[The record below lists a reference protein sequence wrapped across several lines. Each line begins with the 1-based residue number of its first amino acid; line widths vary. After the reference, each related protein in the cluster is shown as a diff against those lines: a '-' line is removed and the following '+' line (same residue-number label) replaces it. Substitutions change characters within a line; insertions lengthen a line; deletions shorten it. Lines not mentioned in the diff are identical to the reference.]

1 MSEANVVTKGNM
13 EKKNKK
19 KEANLSVNKFIKE
32 NGMLIA
38 LLAVV
43 VIFQI
48 LTKGIMLKPL
58 NITNLIQQN
67 GYVLILAVGM
77 LLVVIIGTVD
87 LAVGSVSAFVG
98 AIAGVVMVNKGINP
112 VISILIAIAIGMI
125 VGAVQGYW
133 IAYKDI
139 PGFVVTLA
147 GQLIFRGFTMII
159 LNGKTIAPFP
169 TSFANLGSGFIPPLF
184 YFQIGSGYLV
194 GSSIIVGVILSVIVL
209 LNNLRNRKK
218 LEKYKFDTDPMGI
231 FIMKI
236 AISIVVIN
244 ASTIVLASYKGIPN
258 ILVIAG
264 IIIVIYTF
272 ITTKTVFG
280 RQVYAVGGNKKAA
293 ALSGVKV
300 AKTQFLVF
308 VNMGLMAALA
318 GLAYAARVNSAQPK
332 AGVNFELDALAA
344 CYIGGASTSG
354 GTGRVMGAVVGGLVM
369 GVLNN
374 GMSLMGVD
382 NNWQQAIKGFVLL
395 FAVVFDLYSK
405 KKK

>member
-1 MSEANVVTKGNM
+1 MGEVKIENNKMDTA
-13 EKKNKK
+13 KNKK
-19 KEANLSVNKFIKE
+19 GMNLSANKFIKE

-43 VIFQI
+43 LIFQI

-87 LAVGSVSAFVG
+87 LAVGSVSAFIG
-98 AIAGVVMVNKGINP
+98 AVAGVVMVNKGINP
-112 VISILIAIAIGMI
+112 VLSILISIGIGMA
-125 VGAVQGYW
+125 VGAIQGYW
-133 IAYKDI
+133 IAYKEI

-184 YFQIGSGYLV
+184 YFQAGSQYFV
-194 GSSIIVGVILSVIVL
+194 GSSIIIGIILSVVVVAK
-209 LNNLRNRKK
+209 NYFGRKK
-218 LEKYKFDTDPMGI
+218 LEKYKFNTESKGLY
-231 FIMKI
+231 I
-236 AISIVVIN
+236 AKTIISVIVIN
-244 ASTIVLASYKGIPN
+244 AATIVLASYKGIPN

-264 IIIVIYTF
+264 VIIIIYTF

-344 CYIGGASTSG
+344 CYIGGADRKS
-354 GTGRVMGAVVGGLVM
+354 VV
-369 GVLNN
+369 
-374 GMSLMGVD
+374 
-382 NNWQQAIKGFVLL
+382 
-395 FAVVFDLYSK
+395 
-405 KKK
+405 

>member
-1 MSEANVVTKGNM
+1 MGEVKIEDNKMDTA
-13 EKKNKK
+13 KNKK
-19 KEANLSVNKFIKE
+19 GMNLSANKFIKE

-43 VIFQI
+43 LIFQI

-87 LAVGSVSAFVG
+87 LAVGSVSAFIG
-98 AIAGVVMVNKGINP
+98 AVAGVVMVNKGINP
-112 VISILIAIAIGMI
+112 VLSILISIGIGMA
-125 VGAVQGYW
+125 VGAIQGYW
-133 IAYKDI
+133 IAYKEI

-184 YFQIGSGYLV
+184 YFQAGSQYFV
-194 GSSIIVGVILSVIVL
+194 GSSIIIGIILSVVVVAK
-209 LNNLRNRKK
+209 NYFGRKK
-218 LEKYKFDTDPMGI
+218 LEKYKFNTESKGLY
-231 FIMKI
+231 I
-236 AISIVVIN
+236 AKTIISVIVIN
-244 ASTIVLASYKGIPN
+244 AATIVLASYKGIPN

-264 IIIVIYTF
+264 VIIIIYTF

-374 GMSLMGVD
+374 GMSLLGVD

>member
-1 MSEANVVTKGNM
+1 MSEVKLPIN
-13 EKKNKK
+13 KNLNNGKNG
-19 KEANLSVNKFIKE
+19 KEISISKLIKE

-38 LLAVV
+38 LVAVV

-58 NITNLIQQN
+58 NITNLIQQT
-67 GYVLILAVGM
+67 GYILILAVGM

-87 LAVGSVSAFVG
+87 LAVGSVSAFIG
-98 AIAGVVMVNKGINP
+98 AVAGVAMVNKGLHP
-112 VISILIAIAIGMI
+112 ILAIIIALAIGMI
-125 VGAVQGYW
+125 VGAIQGYW
-133 IAYKDI
+133 IAYKEI

-147 GQLIFRGFTMII
+147 GQLVFRGLTMIL
-159 LNGKTIAPFP
+159 LNGTTIAPFP

-184 YFQIGSGYLV
+184 YFMVGDGYLV
-194 GSSIIVGVILSVIVL
+194 GSSVLVGIALSLVFIWSDI
-209 LNNLRNRKK
+209 NNRKK
-218 LEKYKFDTDPMGI
+218 LKKYNFNVESKNVFLIKT
-231 FIMKI
+231 I
-236 AISIVVIN
+236 AKVVVIN
-244 ASTIVLASYKGIPN
+244 VATLVLASYKGIPN
-258 ILVIAG
+258 ILVISG
-264 IIIVIYTF
+264 IIIAIYTF
-272 ITTKTVFG
+272 ITNKTVFG

-300 AKTQFLVF
+300 AKVQFLVF
-308 VNMGLMAALA
+308 LNMGLMAAVA

-354 GTGRVMGAVVGGLVM
+354 GVGRVIGAVVGGLVM

-374 GMSLMGVD
+374 GMSLLGVD
-382 NNWQQAIKGFVLL
+382 SNWQYVIKGLVLL

-405 KKK
+405 KKKA

>member
-1 MSEANVVTKGNM
+1 MGEVKIENNKMDTA
-13 EKKNKK
+13 KNKK
-19 KEANLSVNKFIKE
+19 GMNLSANKFIKE

-43 VIFQI
+43 LIFQI

-87 LAVGSVSAFVG
+87 LAVGSVSAFIG
-98 AIAGVVMVNKGINP
+98 AVAGVVMVNKGINP
-112 VISILIAIAIGMI
+112 VLSILISIGIGMA
-125 VGAVQGYW
+125 VGAIQGYW
-133 IAYKDI
+133 IAYKEI

-184 YFQIGSGYLV
+184 YFQAGSQYFV
-194 GSSIIVGVILSVIVL
+194 GSSIIIGIILSVVVVAK
-209 LNNLRNRKK
+209 NYFGRNK
-218 LEKYKFDTDPMGI
+218 LEKYKFNTESKGLY
-231 FIMKI
+231 I
-236 AISIVVIN
+236 AKTIISVIVIN
-244 ASTIVLASYKGIPN
+244 AATIVLASCKGIPN

-264 IIIVIYTF
+264 VIIIIYTF

-374 GMSLMGVD
+374 GMSLLGVD

>member
-1 MSEANVVTKGNM
+1 MSEVK
-13 EKKNKK
+13 
-19 KEANLSVNKFIKE
+19 LPVNKNLNNGKNESGISISKVVKE

-38 LLAVV
+38 LVAVV

-67 GYVLILAVGM
+67 GYILILAVGM

-87 LAVGSVSAFVG
+87 LAVGSVSAFIG
-98 AIAGVVMVNKGINP
+98 AVAGVAMVNKGLHP
-112 VISILIAIAIGMI
+112 LLAIIFALAIGMI

-133 IAYKDI
+133 IAYKEI

-147 GQLIFRGFTMII
+147 GQLVFRGLTMIL
-159 LNGKTIAPFP
+159 LNGTTIAPFP

-184 YFQIGSGYLV
+184 YFMVGDGYLV
-194 GSSIIVGVILSVIVL
+194 ASSVLVGIALSL
-209 LNNLRNRKK
+209 LFIWLDTNKRKK
-218 LEKYKFDTDPMGI
+218 LKKYNFNVESKNI
-231 FIMKI
+231 FLVKLIVKI
-236 AISIVVIN
+236 IVIN
-244 ASTIVLASYKGIPN
+244 VATLVLASYKGIPN
-258 ILVIAG
+258 ILVISG
-264 IIIVIYTF
+264 VIIAIYTF
-272 ITTKTVFG
+272 ITNKTVFG

-300 AKTQFLVF
+300 AKIQFLVF
-308 VNMGLMAALA
+308 LNMGLMAAIA

-354 GTGRVMGAVVGGLVM
+354 GVGRVMGAVVGGLVM

-374 GMSLMGVD
+374 GMSLLGVD
-382 NNWQQAIKGFVLL
+382 SNWQYVIKGLVLL

-405 KKK
+405 KKKA

>member
-1 MSEANVVTKGNM
+1 MGEVKIENNKMDTA
-13 EKKNKK
+13 KNKK
-19 KEANLSVNKFIKE
+19 GMNLSANKFIKE

-43 VIFQI
+43 LIFQI

-87 LAVGSVSAFVG
+87 LAVGSVSAFIG
-98 AIAGVVMVNKGINP
+98 AVAGVVMVNKGINP
-112 VISILIAIAIGMI
+112 VLSILISIGIGMA
-125 VGAVQGYW
+125 VGAIQGYW
-133 IAYKDI
+133 IAYKEI

-184 YFQIGSGYLV
+184 YFQAGSQYFV
-194 GSSIIVGVILSVIVL
+194 GSSIIIGIILSVVVVAK
-209 LNNLRNRKK
+209 NYFGRKK
-218 LEKYKFDTDPMGI
+218 LEKYKFNTESKGLY
-231 FIMKI
+231 I
-236 AISIVVIN
+236 AKTIISVIVIN
-244 ASTIVLASYKGIPN
+244 AATIVLASYKGIPN

-264 IIIVIYTF
+264 VIIIIYTF

-374 GMSLMGVD
+374 GMSLLGVD

-395 FAVVFDLYSK
+395 FAVIFDLYSK

>member
-1 MSEANVVTKGNM
+1 MSEAKLPVNN
-13 EKKNKK
+13 
-19 KEANLSVNKFIKE
+19 NLNNRKDSNFSASKLIKE

-38 LLAVV
+38 LVAVV

-67 GYVLILAVGM
+67 GYILILAVGM

-87 LAVGSVSAFVG
+87 LAVGSVSAFIG
-98 AIAGVVMVNKGINP
+98 AVAGVEMVNKGLNP
-112 VISILIAIAIGMI
+112 VLAIIIALVIGMI
-125 VGAVQGYW
+125 VGAIQGYW
-133 IAYKDI
+133 IAYKEI

-184 YFQIGSGYLV
+184 YFQAGSQYFV
-194 GSSIIVGVILSVIVL
+194 GSSIIIGIILSVVVVAK
-209 LNNLRNRKK
+209 NYFGRKK
-218 LEKYKFDTDPMGI
+218 LEKYKFNTESKGLY
-231 FIMKI
+231 I
-236 AISIVVIN
+236 AKTIISVIVIN
-244 ASTIVLASYKGIPN
+244 AATIVLASYKGIPN

-264 IIIVIYTF
+264 VIIIIYTF

-374 GMSLMGVD
+374 GMSLLGVD
-382 NNWQQAIKGFVLL
+382 NNWQQAIIGFVLL

>member
-1 MSEANVVTKGNM
+1 MSEAKLPVNN
-13 EKKNKK
+13 
-19 KEANLSVNKFIKE
+19 NLNNRKDSNFSASKLIKE

-38 LLAVV
+38 LVAVV

-67 GYVLILAVGM
+67 GYILILAVGM

-87 LAVGSVSAFVG
+87 LAVGSVSAFIG
-98 AIAGVVMVNKGINP
+98 AVAGVAMVNKGLNP
-112 VISILIAIAIGMI
+112 VLAIIIALVIGMI
-125 VGAVQGYW
+125 VGAIQGYW
-133 IAYKDI
+133 IAYKEI

-147 GQLIFRGFTMII
+147 GQLIFRGLTMIL
-159 LNGKTIAPFP
+159 LNGTTIAPFP

-184 YFQIGSGYLV
+184 YIDIGNGYLV
-194 GSSIIVGVILSVIVL
+194 GSSILVGIILSIVLIWANIKKRKNLIKYNFNVESKNMFILKTIVTVIVI
-209 LNNLRNRKK
+209 N
-218 LEKYKFDTDPMGI
+218 
-231 FIMKI
+231 I
-236 AISIVVIN
+236 A
-244 ASTIVLASYKGIPN
+244 TIVLASYKGIPN
-258 ILVIAG
+258 ILVISG
-264 IIIVIYTF
+264 IIIAIYTF
-272 ITTKTVFG
+272 ITNKTVFG

-300 AKTQFLVF
+300 AKIQFLVF
-308 VNMGLMAALA
+308 LNMGLMAAVA

-354 GTGRVMGAVVGGLVM
+354 GIGRVMGAVVGGLVM

-374 GMSLMGVD
+374 GMSLLGID
-382 NNWQQAIKGFVLL
+382 SNWQYVIKGLVLL

-405 KKK
+405 KKNA

>member
-1 MSEANVVTKGNM
+1 MSEVK
-13 EKKNKK
+13 
-19 KEANLSVNKFIKE
+19 LPVNKNLNNGKNGSGISISKVIKE

-38 LLAVV
+38 LVAVV

-67 GYVLILAVGM
+67 GYILILAVGM

-87 LAVGSVSAFVG
+87 LAVGSVSAFIG
-98 AIAGVVMVNKGINP
+98 AVAGVAMVNKGLHP
-112 VISILIAIAIGMI
+112 VLAIIVALAIGMI
-125 VGAVQGYW
+125 VGAIQGYW
-133 IAYKDI
+133 IAYKEI

-147 GQLIFRGFTMII
+147 GQLVFRGLTMIL
-159 LNGKTIAPFP
+159 LNGTTIAPFP

-184 YFQIGSGYLV
+184 YFMVGDGYLV
-194 GSSIIVGVILSVIVL
+194 GSSVLVGIALSLAFIWADI
-209 LNNLRNRKK
+209 NKRKK
-218 LEKYKFDTDPMGI
+218 LKKYNFNVESKNMFL
-231 FIMKI
+231 MKVI
-236 AISIVVIN
+236 VKVVVIN
-244 ASTIVLASYKGIPN
+244 VATLVLASYKGIPN
-258 ILVIAG
+258 ILVISG
-264 IIIVIYTF
+264 VIIAIYTF
-272 ITTKTVFG
+272 ITNKTVFG

-300 AKTQFLVF
+300 AKVQFLVF
-308 VNMGLMAALA
+308 LNMGLMAAVA

-354 GTGRVMGAVVGGLVM
+354 GVGRVMGAVVGGLVM

-374 GMSLMGVD
+374 GMSLLGVD
-382 NNWQQAIKGFVLL
+382 SNWQYVIKGLVLL

-405 KKK
+405 KKKA